1 MNSNLNY
8 YIYEE
13 LILNKL
19 FNEGSYL
26 STILEQIAFS
36 LYTNRDNKNYIE
48 YVELSNII
56 QNYNENYPGFYM
68 KVDKLVNNQFLKE
81 IHPMTYKF
89 QSDYMYYYFI
99 GNCILKSI
107 PPEERHN
114 TINNIFKNLYTSVN
128 YNIAL
133 FLAYKL
139 NFEYDILPLLKRY
152 SNKEANMLPLIS
164 FAINVLND
172 YSTEIK
178 SKVIYETLELIF
190 DTTSK
195 VIGKDEEFT
204 NAMADT
210 LAASIMN
217 EAIEDIFNCYCK
229 EHHCDFVERV
239 RLKYNT
245 NSTHL
250 TTSFDYK
257 QLSMQVNNKP
267 QWISLCPEES
277 IHVEFLV
284 FTENSEAA
292 FKAVKNSTLPQD
304 VIDYLTEDG
313 TFEGVLTRGGFSVYS
328 NPYFED
334 TEIEGLSFKEVLGE
348 YNEDFLKIIAPFVP
362 ADSYIEIETK
372 DNLLYRWKFDGSTCK
387 KIYQKIVWE

>member
-1 MNSNLNY
+1 MTDINY
-8 YIYEE
+8 YVCEE
-13 LILNKL
+13 LILNNL
-19 FNEGSYL
+19 HIDGGSL
-26 STILEQIAFS
+26 ETVLEQIAFS
-36 LYTNRDNKNYIE
+36 LYTNRDKKDYLK
-48 YVELSNII
+48 YDELSVII
-56 QNYNENYPGFYM
+56 QNYKENYPSFHL
-68 KVDKLVNNQFLKE
+68 KTDKLVNNYFLKE
-81 IHPMTYKF
+81 VHPNIYKF
-89 QSDYMYYYFI
+89 RSNYMYYYFL
-99 GNCILKSI
+99 GNYIIKSL
-107 PPEERHN
+107 PPEERQHILN
-114 TINNIFKNLYTSVN
+114 AIFKNLYIPVN
-128 YNIAL
+128 YGIAL

-152 SNKEANMLPLIS
+152 SNEEANMLPLIS

-195 VIGKDEEFT
+195 VIGKNEEFI
-204 NAMADT
+204 NEMADT
-210 LAASIMN
+210 LAASIRN
-217 EAIEDIFNCYCK
+217 EAIEDIFHCYCK

-239 RLKYNT
+239 RLNYNT

-257 QLSMQVNNKP
+257 QLFMQVNKP

-284 FTENSEAA
+284 FTENSKEA

-313 TFEGVLTRGGFSVYS
+313 TFEGVLTRGGFSIYS

-362 ADSYIEIETK
+362 PDF
-372 DNLLYRWKFDGSTCK
+372 YRSEEHTSEL
-387 KIYQKIVWE
+387 QSQR